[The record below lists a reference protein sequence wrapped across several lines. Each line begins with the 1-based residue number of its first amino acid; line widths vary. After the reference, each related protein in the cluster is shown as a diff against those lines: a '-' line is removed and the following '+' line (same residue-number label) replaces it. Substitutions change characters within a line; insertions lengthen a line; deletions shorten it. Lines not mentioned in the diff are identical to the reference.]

1 MSRLVS
7 HLRRWLIGILVASSL
22 FVVWSTWLALSV
34 SSREDQIEVNVGLL
48 RSLSSMGT
56 LLREADRYPAAPDQW
71 TALQAGYRKAAGAMA
86 RDNDTYRAIQALLPA
101 VDGAIARVAAL
112 PPSSAADPQ
121 HALLVHGQLAEA
133 QVSLEKAV
141 DVVRARQAV
150 ISMAL
155 AGQWRQMVWLAL
167 ISCLIAAVL
176 AILLWR
182 YQQVVV
188 FRMRVQK
195 ELEKSEE
202 QFRALFEDA
211 PVAYHEL
218 DTKGIVRRVNR
229 AECQMLGYQRA
240 EMLGKPAWSF
250 AAPASQAESQRATR
264 EKLSGER
271 PLAPF
276 EREFARRDGAVL
288 VLQVHERIILD
299 HAGNLSGIRT
309 AMLDITQRKK
319 AEKDLRESA
328 SLLEATLEATA
339 DGILVVDLHGKI
351 ISHNQRFLDLWR
363 IPPAMAVTRERSTL
377 LTSVESQLTD
387 PAHFRRAIAETY
399 AVPAKESLDFLEFI
413 DGRIFERS
421 SKPQRVGAEIVGRVW
436 TFRDL
441 TAHRHAQQDLRAS
454 EERWQLALQ
463 GNNDG
468 LWDWN
473 ARTNE
478 VFHSARWKQILGYQE
493 HEMPDS
499 DQAWESRVH
508 PEDFPRVQR
517 ELQDHLDRKTR
528 FYVTE
533 YRIRTRDGS
542 YKWVLARGQA
552 LWDEAGNPVRMVGSH
567 SDITERK
574 AAEEALRRARDE
586 AEAGNR
592 AKSEFL
598 ANMSHEI
605 RTPMAGVLGM
615 IDLVLSTGITPQQK
629 EYLDTARDSADSL
642 LLLLNEILDLSK
654 IEAKRLELAPVAFS
668 IRQSVEGAVRLFAV
682 RAQEKGLALT
692 STVEEDIP
700 DMLVGDPLRIRQIL
714 LNLVGNAIKFTD
726 AGSVA
731 VRLMVES
738 RTGSTV
744 LIRVEVTDT
753 GIGIPA
759 DKHQL
764 VFDRFR
770 QADGSMSRRH
780 MGSGLG
786 LTISAHLVD
795 LMGGGIG
802 LRSEEGTGSTFF
814 FTVPLELANADL
826 AGHHSGSEPS
836 ATPSAN
842 QPPAAAHGLRILL
855 AEDNAVNQKLAAL
868 LLKREGHDVTV
879 VGDGNE
885 AVRAV
890 AQDSF
895 DVVLMDL
902 QMPEMDGFE
911 ATAAIRAAERGTG
924 RHLRIVALTA
934 HAMKDDHDKCLDAG
948 MDDYL
953 TKPIDPARLRNA
965 LVGLAH
971 DGS

>member
-22 FVVWSTWLALSV
+22 FVVWSMWLALSV
-34 SSREDQIEVNVGLL
+34 SSREDQFEVNAGLL

-56 LLREADRYPAAPDQW
+56 LLREADHYPAAPDQW
-71 TALQAGYRKAAGAMA
+71 AALQAGYRQATGAMA
-86 RDNDTYRAIQALLPA
+86 KDNDTYRAIQSLLPA
-101 VDGAIARVAAL
+101 VDGAVERVAAL
-112 PPSSAADPQ
+112 PPPNAADPQ
-121 HALLVHGQLAEA
+121 QALLVHGQLSEA
-133 QVSLEKAV
+133 QASLEKVA

-150 ISMAL
+150 LSGAL

-167 ISCLIAAVL
+167 ISCMITAVL
-176 AILLWR
+176 AMLWWR

-188 FRMRVQK
+188 YRMRVQE

-218 DTKGIVRRVNR
+218 DTEGIVRRVNR
-229 AECQMLGYQRA
+229 AECQMLGYERA
-240 EMLGKPAWSF
+240 EMLGKPCWLF
-250 AAPASQAESQRATR
+250 AAPEWQAESRRAVR

-276 EREFARRDGAVL
+276 EREFARSDGARL
-288 VLQVHERIILD
+288 VLQVHDSIIRD
-299 HAGNLSGIRT
+299 HAGNPTGIRT
-309 AMLDITQRKK
+309 AMLDITKRKK
-319 AEKDLRESA
+319 AEKDLRQSA
-328 SLLEATLEATA
+328 SLLEATLEATG
-339 DGILVVDLHGKI
+339 DGILVVDLQGKI
-351 ISHNQRFLDLWR
+351 VSHNQRFMDLWR
-363 IPPAMAVTRERSTL
+363 MPPALAVVPEHSSRL
-377 LTSVESQLTD
+377 AWVESQLTD
-387 PAHFRRAIAETY
+387 PAHFRRAIAEGY
-399 AVPAKESLDFLEFI
+399 ASPAKETLDFLEFL

-421 SKPQRVGAEIVGRVW
+421 SRPQKVGEEIVGRVW

-441 TAHRHAQQDLRAS
+441 TAHRHALQDLRAS

-478 VFHSARWKQILGYQE
+478 VFYSARWKQILGYQE
-493 HEMPDS
+493 HELPNS
-499 DQAWESRVH
+499 TREWESRVH
-508 PEDFPRVQR
+508 PEDLPRVQR

-528 FYVTE
+528 FYITE
-533 YRIRTRDGS
+533 YRIRARDGT

-574 AAEEALRRARDE
+574 LAEEALRRARDE

-592 AKSEFL
+592 TKSEFL

-615 IDLVLSTGITPQQK
+615 IDLVLATGITPQQK
-629 EYLDTARDSADSL
+629 EYLETARDSADSL

-654 IEAKRLELAPVAFS
+654 IEAKRLELAPTAFS
-668 IRQSVEGAVRLFAV
+668 IRQSVDSAVRLFAV

-692 STVEEDIP
+692 STVAEDVP
-700 DMLVGDPLRIRQIL
+700 DMLVGDPLRIRQIV

-731 VRLMVES
+731 VRLMVQS
-738 RTGSTV
+738 RTGSTI
-744 LIRVEVTDT
+744 LLRVEVTDT

-802 LRSEEGTGSTFF
+802 LRSEEGQGSTFF
-814 FTVPLELANADL
+814 FTVPLELANTGV
-826 AGHHSGSEPS
+826 AGRDSGSEPS
-836 ATPSAN
+836 MTPGAN
-842 QPPAAAHGLRILL
+842 QPPVAAHGLRILL

-868 LLKREGHDVTV
+868 LLRREGHDVTV
-879 VGDGNE
+879 VGDGDA

-890 AQDSF
+890 ARDPF
-895 DVVLMDL
+895 D
-902 QMPEMDGFE
+902 
-911 ATAAIRAAERGTG
+911 
-924 RHLRIVALTA
+924 
-934 HAMKDDHDKCLDAG
+934 
-948 MDDYL
+948 
-953 TKPIDPARLRNA
+953 
-965 LVGLAH
+965 
-971 DGS
+971 

>member
-34 SSREDQIEVNVGLL
+34 SSREDQIEVNIGLL

-71 TALQAGYRKAAGAMA
+71 TALQAGYRKAASAMA

-121 HALLVHGQLAEA
+121 QALLVHGQLAEA

-188 FRMRVQK
+188 YRARVQK
-195 ELEKSEE
+195 ELAKSEE

-218 DTKGIVRRVNR
+218 DTEGIVRRVNR
-229 AECQMLGYQRA
+229 AECQMLGYERA
-240 EMLGKPAWSF
+240 EMLGKPGWSF
-250 AAPASQAESQRATR
+250 AAPTSQAESQKATR
-264 EKLSGER
+264 EKLGGQR

-288 VLQVHERIILD
+288 VLQMHESIIRD
-299 HAGNLSGIRT
+299 QAGKLSGIRT
-309 AMLDITQRKK
+309 AMLDITKRKK

-351 ISHNQRFLDLWR
+351 ISHNQRFMDLWR
-363 IPPAMAVTRERSTL
+363 IPPVMAVVREESTL
-377 LTSVESQLTD
+377 LSFTESQLTD
-387 PAHFRRAIAETY
+387 PAHFRRAVAETY
-399 AVPAKESLDFLEFI
+399 ANPAKETLDFLEFI
-413 DGRIFERS
+413 DGRVFERS
-421 SKPQRVGAEIVGRVW
+421 SRPQKVGDEIVGRVW
-436 TFRDL
+436 IFRDL
-441 TAHRHAQQDLRAS
+441 TEHRHALQDLRDS

-473 ARTNE
+473 ASTNE

-493 HEMPDS
+493 HELPNAT
-499 DQAWESRVH
+499 QEWESRVH
-508 PEDFPRVQR
+508 PEDLPRVQR

-528 FYVTE
+528 FYISE
-533 YRIRTRDGS
+533 YRIRAKDGS

-552 LWDEAGNPVRMVGSH
+552 LWDEAGHPLRMVGSH

-574 AAEEALRRARDE
+574 LAEEALRRARDE

-615 IDLVLSTGITPQQK
+615 IDLVLSTEITPQQK

-642 LLLLNEILDLSK
+642 LVLLNEILDLSK

-668 IRQSVEGAVRLFAV
+668 IRESVEGAVRLFAV

-692 STVEEDIP
+692 STVAEDVP
-700 DMLVGDPLRIRQIL
+700 DLLIGDPLRIRQIL

-731 VRLMVES
+731 VRLMVQS
-738 RTGSTV
+738 RTGSTI
-744 LIRVEVTDT
+744 LLRVEVTDT

-759 DKHQL
+759 DKHEL

-770 QADGSMSRRH
+770 QADGSMSRRY

-802 LRSEEGTGSTFF
+802 LRSEEGQGSTFF
-814 FTVPLELANADL
+814 FTVPLDLANADVT
-826 AGHHSGSEPS
+826 GHHSGSEPS
-836 ATPSAN
+836 AN
-842 QPPAAAHGLRILL
+842 QPPAAAQRLRILL

-868 LLKREGHDVTV
+868 LLRREGHDVTV

-890 AQDSF
+890 AQGSF

-911 ATAAIRAAERGTG
+911 ATTAIRGAEQGTG

-934 HAMKDDHDKCLDAG
+934 HAMKADRDKGLEAG

-953 TKPIDPARLRNA
+953 TKPIDPARLRKA
-965 LVGLAH
+965 LVGLAR

>member
-7 HLRRWLIGILVASSL
+7 HLRRWLIGILAASSL

-34 SSREDQIEVNVGLL
+34 SSRENQIEVNVGLL
-48 RSLSSMGT
+48 RSLSSMET
-56 LLREADRYPAAPDQW
+56 LLREADSYPAAPDQW
-71 TALQAGYRKAAGAMA
+71 TALQAGYRQATGAMA
-86 RDNDTYRAIQALLPA
+86 RDNDTYRAIQDFLPA
-101 VDGAIARVAAL
+101 VDAVVARVAAL
-112 PPSSAADPQ
+112 APASAADPRQ
-121 HALLVHGQLAEA
+121 ALLVHGQLAEA
-133 QVSLEKAV
+133 QASLEKAA
-141 DVVRARQAV
+141 DVVRARQAA
-150 ISMAL
+150 ISLAL
-155 AGQWRQMVWLAL
+155 SGQWRQMIWLVM
-167 ISCLIAAVL
+167 ISCMIAAVL
-176 AILLWR
+176 AVLWWR

-188 FRMRVQK
+188 FRMRVQ
-195 ELEKSEE
+195 EDLEKSEE

-218 DTKGIVRRVNR
+218 DTEGIVRRVNR
-229 AECQMLGYQRA
+229 AECQMLGYERA
-240 EMLGKPAWSF
+240 EMLGQPAWSF

-264 EKLSGER
+264 EKLRGER

-288 VLQVHERIILD
+288 LVQVHERIIRD
-299 HAGNLSGIRT
+299 RAGNLSGIRT
-309 AMLDITQRKK
+309 AMLDITQRKQ

-328 SLLEATLEATA
+328 SLLAATLEATA
-339 DGILVVDLHGKI
+339 EGILVVDPQGKI
-351 ISHNQRFLDLWR
+351 VSHNQRFLDLWR
-363 IPPAMAVTRERSTL
+363 IPPALAVVREDSTL
-377 LTSVESQLTD
+377 LAFVESQLMD
-387 PAHFRRAIAETY
+387 PAHFRRAVAETY
-399 AVPAKESLDFLEFI
+399 ANPAKETLDFLEFS
-413 DGRIFERS
+413 DGRFYERS
-421 SKPQRVGAEIVGRVW
+421 SRPQKVGDEIVGRVW
-436 TFRDL
+436 TFRNL
-441 TAHRHAQQDLRAS
+441 TEHRHALQDLRAS
-454 EERWQLALQ
+454 EERWQLVLQ

-478 VFHSARWKQILGYQE
+478 VLHSARWKQILGYQE
-493 HEMPDS
+493 HELPS
-499 DQAWESRVH
+499 STQEWESRVH
-508 PEDFPRVQR
+508 PEDLPRVQR
-517 ELQDHLDRKTR
+517 ELQDYLDRKAR
-528 FYVTE
+528 FYITE
-533 YRIRTRDGS
+533 YRIRAKDGG

-574 AAEEALRRARDE
+574 VAEEALRRARDE

-598 ANMSHEI
+598 ANMSHEL

-615 IDLVLSTGITPQQK
+615 IDLVLGTGITPQQQ
-629 EYLDTARDSADSL
+629 EYLETARSSADSL
-642 LLLLNEILDLSK
+642 LVLLNEILDLSK

-668 IRQSVEGAVRLFAV
+668 IRESVEGAVRLFAV

-692 STVEEDIP
+692 STVAEDVP

-726 AGSVA
+726 AGSVTVGVMA
-731 VRLMVES
+731 QS
-738 RTGSTV
+738 RTGSTI
-744 LIRVEVTDT
+744 LLRAEVTDT

-759 DKHQL
+759 GKHQL

-795 LMGGGIG
+795 LMGGSIG
-802 LRSEEGTGSTFF
+802 LRSEEGQGSTFF
-814 FTVPLELANADL
+814 FTVPLELANVNE
-826 AGHHSGSEPS
+826 GGQTS
-836 ATPSAN
+836 ATAT
-842 QPPAAAHGLRILL
+842 AAAPAVAVHGLRILL

-868 LLKREGHDVTV
+868 ILRREGHDVTV

-885 AVRAV
+885 AVRAA

-902 QMPEMDGFE
+902 QMPVMDGFE
-911 ATAAIRAAERGTG
+911 ATAAIRAAERATG

-934 HAMKDDHDKCLDAG
+934 HAMKDDRDKCMKAG

-953 TKPIDPARLRNA
+953 TKPIDPSRLRSA

-971 DGS
+971 DGA

>member
-7 HLRRWLIGILVASSL
+7 HLRGWLIGILAAASL
-22 FVVWSTWLALSV
+22 FVVWGAWLALSA
-34 SSREDQIEVNVGLL
+34 SSREDRIEVNVGLL
-48 RSLSSMGT
+48 RGLGSMET
-56 LLREADRYPAAPDQW
+56 LLHEADRYPAAPDQW
-71 TALQAGYRKAAGAMA
+71 TALQEGYRKAAARMA
-86 RDNDTYRAIQALLPA
+86 KDNDTYRAIRSFLPA
-101 VDGAIARVAAL
+101 VDGAVARVAAL
-112 PPSSAADPQ
+112 SPNAADPQ
-121 HALLVHGQLAEA
+121 QALLVHGQLSEA
-133 QVSLEKAV
+133 QASLEKAA
-141 DVVRARQAV
+141 DVVRARHAALAIV
-150 ISMAL
+150 L

-167 ISCLIAAVL
+167 ISCLIAAML
-176 AILLWR
+176 AILWWR

-218 DTKGIVRRVNR
+218 DTEGIIRRVNR
-229 AECQMLGYQRA
+229 AECQMLGYERA
-240 EMLGKPAWSF
+240 EMLGKPCWF
-250 AAPASQAESQRATR
+250 CVAPEWQAESQRAVR
-264 EKLSGER
+264 EKLTGVR

-276 EREFARRDGAVL
+276 ERRFARRDGAVL
-288 VLQVHERIILD
+288 VMQVHERIIRD

-309 AMLDITQRKK
+309 AMLDITQRQK

-328 SLLEATLEATA
+328 SLLEATLDATGE
-339 DGILVVDLHGKI
+339 GILAVDLNGKI
-351 ISHNQRFLDLWR
+351 VSRNQRFLDLWR
-363 IPPAMAVTRERSTL
+363 IPPHLAAVYQDSIL
-377 LTSVESQLTD
+377 LDFVEKQLTD
-387 PAHFRRAIAETY
+387 PARFRRTVAATYTDPSKET
-399 AVPAKESLDFLEFI
+399 LDFLEFT
-413 DGRIFERS
+413 DGRFCQRS
-421 SKPQRVGAEIVGRVW
+421 SRPQKLGDEIIGRVW

-441 TAHRHAQQDLRAS
+441 TEHRHALQDLRTS
-454 EERWQLALQ
+454 EQRWQLALQ

-473 ARTNE
+473 ACTGE
-478 VFHSARWKQILGYQE
+478 VVYSGRWKQILGYQE
-493 HEMPDS
+493 HELLNDTRE
-499 DQAWESRVH
+499 WESRVH

-517 ELQDHLDRKTR
+517 QLQDYLDRKAR
-528 FYVTE
+528 FYNTE
-533 YRIRTRDGS
+533 YRIRARDGS

-552 LWDEAGNPVRMVGSH
+552 LWDEDGKPLRMVGCH
-567 SDITERK
+567 TDITERK
-574 AAEEALRRARDE
+574 LAEEALLRARDE

-615 IDLVLSTGITPQQK
+615 IDLALSTEITPQQK
-629 EYLDTARDSADSL
+629 EYLETARESADSL

-654 IEAKRLELAPVAFS
+654 IEAQRLELAPMAFS
-668 IRQSVEGAVRLFAV
+668 IRESVEGAVRLFAV
-682 RAQEKGLALT
+682 RAQEKDLALT
-692 STVEEDIP
+692 STVAADVP

-731 VRLMVES
+731 VCVMVQS

-744 LIRVEVTDT
+744 LLRIEVTDT

-759 DKHQL
+759 DKHEL

-770 QADGSMSRRH
+770 QADGSMSRRFV
-780 MGSGLG
+780 GSGLG
-786 LTISAHLVD
+786 LTISEHLVN
-795 LMGGGIG
+795 LMGGGMG
-802 LRSEEGTGSTFF
+802 LRSQEGRGSTFF
-814 FTVPLELANADL
+814 FTLPLELANVSEAR
-826 AGHHSGSEPS
+826 AYPGSERP
-836 ATPSAN
+836 ATPSAG
-842 QPPAAAHGLRILL
+842 QPPAAVHGLRVLL

-868 LLKREGHDVTV
+868 LLKREGHSVTV
-879 VGDGNE
+879 VADGNA

-890 AQDSF
+890 AQASF
-895 DVVLMDL
+895 DVVFMDL

-911 ATAAIRAAERGTG
+911 ATAAIRAAEKDTG

-934 HAMKDDHDKCLDAG
+934 HAMKEDRDKCLKAG

-965 LVGLAH
+965 LLGPAR
-971 DGS
+971 GGE

>member
-7 HLRRWLIGILVASSL
+7 HLRRWLIGILLASSL
-22 FVVWSTWLALSV
+22 FVVWGTWLAVSV
-34 SSREDQIEVNVGLL
+34 NSREEQVDVNAGLL
-48 RSLSSMGT
+48 RGLSSIGT
-56 LLREADRYPAAPDQW
+56 LLREADRYPASPDQW
-71 TALQAGYRKAAGAMA
+71 TALQAGYRKATGAMA
-86 RDNDTYRAIQALLPA
+86 KDNDTYRAMQDFSTTVDVA
-101 VDGAIARVAAL
+101 VARVAAL
-112 PPSSAADPQ
+112 PPPNTADPRQ
-121 HALLVHGQLAEA
+121 ALLVHGQLAEA
-133 QVSLEKAV
+133 QASLDKAV
-141 DVVRARQAV
+141 DVVNARQRELSV
-150 ISMAL
+150 VL
-155 AGQWRQMVWLAL
+155 AGEGRQMVWLVL
-167 ISCLIAAVL
+167 ISCLMAAML
-176 AILLWR
+176 AMLLWR

-188 FRMRVQK
+188 FHMRVQ
-195 ELEKSEE
+195 EDLEKSEE

-218 DTKGIVRRVNR
+218 DTEGTIRRVNR
-229 AECQMLGYQRA
+229 AECQMLGYDRA
-240 EMLGKPAWSF
+240 GMLGKPAWF
-250 AAPASQAESQRATR
+250 FVAPDSQAESQRAVG
-264 EKLSGER
+264 EKLSGKR

-276 EREFARRDGAVL
+276 ERNFARRDGAVL
-288 VLQVHERIILD
+288 VLQVYESIIRD
-299 HAGNLSGIRT
+299 DAGNPTGIRT
-309 AMLDITQRKK
+309 TMLDITKAKK
-319 AEKDLRESA
+319 GERDLRESA
-328 SLLEATLEATA
+328 SLLEATLEATD
-339 DGILVVDLHGKI
+339 DGILVVDLHGKVI
-351 ISHNQRFLDLWR
+351 NHNQRFLDLWR
-363 IPPAMAVTRERSTL
+363 IPPAMAVVREDTTL
-377 LTSVESQLTD
+377 LAFVESQLVD
-387 PAHFRRAIAETY
+387 PAHFRRAVAETY
-399 AVPAKESLDFLEFI
+399 ANPAKETLDFLEFS

-421 SKPQRVGAEIVGRVW
+421 SRPQRVGDEIVGRVW

-441 TAHRHAQQDLRAS
+441 TEHRHALQDLRAS

-478 VFHSARWKQILGYQE
+478 VFHSARWKQILGYQA
-493 HEMPDS
+493 HELPDS
-499 DQAWESRVH
+499 DQKWESRVH

-533 YRIRTRDGS
+533 YRIRARDGT

-552 LWDEAGNPVRMVGSH
+552 LWDEAGQPVRMVGSH

-574 AAEEALRRARDE
+574 LAEEALRRARDE

-615 IDLVLSTGITPQQK
+615 IDLALSTEVTPQQK
-629 EYLDTARDSADSL
+629 DYLETAKYSADSL
-642 LLLLNEILDLSK
+642 LALLNEILDLSK
-654 IEAKRLELAPVAFS
+654 IEAKRLELDPGAFS
-668 IRQSVEGAVRLFAV
+668 IRESVESAVRLFGV

-692 STVEEDIP
+692 GTVEEDVP

-726 AGSVA
+726 AGSVT
-731 VRLMVES
+731 VRVMVQS

-744 LIRVEVTDT
+744 LLRVEVTDT

-759 DKHQL
+759 GKHQL

-795 LMGGGIG
+795 LMGGGMG
-802 LRSEEGTGSTFF
+802 LRSEEGRGSTFF
-814 FTVPLELANADL
+814 FTLPLEVASA
-826 AGHHSGSEPS
+826 AVGRSGSEPS
-836 ATPSAN
+836 PAPSASR
-842 QPPAAAHGLRILL
+842 PPAAARGLRILL
-855 AEDNAVNQKLAAL
+855 AEDHPVNQKLGAL

-879 VGDGNE
+879 VGDGNA

-890 AQDSF
+890 AEGSF

-911 ATAAIRAAERGTG
+911 ASAAIRAAERDTG

-934 HAMKDDHDKCLDAG
+934 HAMKADRDKCLEAG

-965 LVGLAH
+965 LAGLAH
-971 DGS
+971 DGE

>member
-7 HLRRWLIGILVASSL
+7 QLRRWLIGILVASSL

-34 SSREDQIEVNVGLL
+34 SSREDQIEVNIGLL
-48 RSLSSMGT
+48 RGLSSIGT
-56 LLREADRYPAAPDQW
+56 LLREADRYPATPDQW
-71 TALQAGYRKAAGAMA
+71 TALQASYRKTAGAMA
-86 RDNDTYRAIQALLPA
+86 KDNDTYRAIQAFLPA
-101 VDGAIARVAAL
+101 VDGAVARVAAL
-112 PPSSAADPQ
+112 PPPNAADPQ
-121 HALLVHGQLAEA
+121 QALLVHGQLAEA
-133 QVSLEKAV
+133 QASLEKAV
-141 DVVRARQAV
+141 DVVRARQAML
-150 ISMAL
+150 SSAL
-155 AGQWRQMVWLAL
+155 ALEWRQMVWLVL
-167 ISCLIAAVL
+167 TSCMIAAVL
-176 AILLWR
+176 AILWWR

-188 FRMRVQK
+188 FRMRVQE

-218 DTKGIVRRVNR
+218 DTEGIVRRVNR
-229 AECQMLGYQRA
+229 AECQMLGYERA

-264 EKLSGER
+264 EKLNGER

-288 VLQVHERIILD
+288 LLQVHERIIRD

-309 AMLDITQRKK
+309 AMLDITKRKK

-339 DGILVVDLHGKI
+339 DGILVVDLHGRI
-351 ISHNQRFLDLWR
+351 ISRNQRFLDLWR
-363 IPPAMAVTRERSTL
+363 IPPAMAVVREDSTL
-377 LTSVESQLTD
+377 LAFVESQLTD
-387 PAHFRRAIAETY
+387 PAHFRRAVAETY
-399 AVPAKESLDFLEFI
+399 ANPAKETLDFLEFS

-421 SKPQRVGAEIVGRVW
+421 SRPQKVGDEIAGRVW

-441 TAHRHAQQDLRAS
+441 TEYRRALQDLRAS

-478 VFHSARWKQILGYQE
+478 VFLSARWKQILGYQE
-493 HEMPDS
+493 HELPSSTQEWD
-499 DQAWESRVH
+499 SRVH
-508 PEDFPRVQR
+508 PDDFPRVQR
-517 ELQDHLDRKTR
+517 QLQDYLDRKTR
-528 FYVTE
+528 FYTSE
-533 YRIRTRDGS
+533 YRIRARDGS

-552 LWDEAGNPVRMVGSH
+552 LWDEDGHPLRMVGCH

-574 AAEEALRRARDE
+574 LAEEALRRARDE

-598 ANMSHEI
+598 ANMSHEL

-615 IDLVLSTGITPQQK
+615 IDLVLATEITPQQK
-629 EYLDTARDSADSL
+629 EYLETARDSADSL
-642 LLLLNEILDLSK
+642 LVLLNEILDLSK

-668 IRQSVEGAVRLFAV
+668 IRESVESAVRLFAV
-682 RAQEKGLALT
+682 RAQEKGLALS
-692 STVEEDIP
+692 STVAEDTP

-731 VRLMVES
+731 VRLMVQS
-738 RTGSTV
+738 RTGSTI
-744 LIRVEVTDT
+744 LLRVEVTDT

-759 DKHQL
+759 EKHQL

-786 LTISAHLVD
+786 LTISAHLVG

-802 LRSEEGTGSTFF
+802 LRSDEGQGSTFF
-814 FTVPLELANADL
+814 FTVPLEIANADA
-826 AGHHSGSEPS
+826 AGHYSGSEPC
-836 ATPSAN
+836 AN
-842 QPPAAAHGLRILL
+842 QPPAAAQGLRILL

-879 VGDGNE
+879 VGDGNA

-924 RHLRIVALTA
+924 RHLWIVALTA
-934 HAMKDDHDKCLDAG
+934 HAMKDDRGKCLEAG

-965 LVGLAH
+965 LVGLAQ
-971 DGS
+971 DPS

>member
-1 MSRLVS
+1 ML
-7 HLRRWLIGILVASSL
+7 LASCL
-22 FVVWSTWLALSV
+22 FVVWSTWLALSL
-34 SSREDQIEVNVGLL
+34 SSREGQIEVNAGLL
-48 RSLSSMGT
+48 RSLSSIGT
-56 LLREADRYPAAPDQW
+56 LLREADRYPAAADQW
-71 TALQAGYRKAAGAMA
+71 TALQASYRKTVDAMA
-86 RDNDTYRAIQALLPA
+86 KDNDTYRAIQAFFPTAGGA
-101 VDGAIARVAAL
+101 VARVAAL
-112 PPSSAADPQ
+112 SPNTADPRQ
-121 HALLVHGQLAEA
+121 ALLVHGQLAEA
-133 QVSLEKAV
+133 HASLDQAV
-141 DVVRARQAV
+141 DIVNARQTV
-150 ISMAL
+150 LSILL
-155 AGQWRQMVWLAL
+155 AGEGRQMVWLVL
-167 ISCLIAAVL
+167 ISCLMAAVL

-188 FRMRVQK
+188 YRARVQK

-218 DTKGIVRRVNR
+218 DTEGIVRRVNR
-229 AECQMLGYQRA
+229 AECLMLGYERA

-250 AAPASQAESQRATR
+250 AAPAAQAESQRATR
-264 EKLSGER
+264 EKLTGVR

-288 VLQVHERIILD
+288 VLQVHESIIRD
-299 HAGNLSGIRT
+299 HAGKLSGIRT

-339 DGILVVDLHGKI
+339 DGILVVDLHGRI

-363 IPPAMAVTRERSTL
+363 IPPVMAVVREDSTL
-377 LTSVESQLTD
+377 LAFVESQLTD
-387 PAHFRRAIAETY
+387 SAHFRRAVAETY
-399 AVPAKESLDFLEFI
+399 ADPAKETSDPLEFI
-413 DGRIFERS
+413 DGRIFERCS
-421 SKPQRVGAEIVGRVW
+421 MPQRVGAEIVGRVW

-441 TAHRHAQQDLRAS
+441 TEHRNALQDLRAS

-493 HEMPDS
+493 HELPS
-499 DQAWESRVH
+499 RTQEWESRVH
-508 PEDFPRVQR
+508 PEDLPRVQR

-528 FYVTE
+528 FYITE

-542 YKWVLARGQA
+542 YIWVLARGQA

-574 AAEEALRRARDE
+574 LSEEALRRARDE

-615 IDLVLSTGITPQQK
+615 IDLVLLTAITPQQK
-629 EYLDTARDSADSL
+629 EYLETARYSADSL
-642 LLLLNEILDLSK
+642 LVLLNEILDLSK
-654 IEAKRLELAPVAFS
+654 IEAKRLDLAPVAFS
-668 IRQSVEGAVRLFAV
+668 IRQSVDGAVRLFAV

-692 STVEEDIP
+692 STVAEDIP

-726 AGSVA
+726 AGSVT
-731 VRLMVES
+731 VRAMVQS
-738 RTGSTV
+738 RTGSTT
-744 LIRVEVTDT
+744 LLRVEVTDT

-759 DKHQL
+759 GKHQL

-802 LRSEEGTGSTFF
+802 LRSDEGKGSTFF
-814 FTVPLELANADL
+814 FTLPLELANVNEASPS
-826 AGHHSGSEPS
+826 AAAPS
-836 ATPSAN
+836 AT
-842 QPPAAAHGLRILL
+842 QPPAAAHRLRILV
-855 AEDNAVNQKLAAL
+855 AEDNVVNQKLAAL
-868 LLKREGHDVTV
+868 LLKHEGHDVTV
-879 VGDGNE
+879 VGDGNA

-902 QMPEMDGFE
+902 QMPQMDGFE
-911 ATAAIRAAERGTG
+911 ATAAIRAAEAGTG

-934 HAMKDDHDKCLDAG
+934 HAMKDDHDKCLKAG

-953 TKPIDPARLRNA
+953 TKPIDSARLRSA
-965 LVGLAH
+965 LTDLF
-971 DGS
+971 

>member
-7 HLRRWLIGILVASSL
+7 HLRRWLIGIVLASSL
-22 FVVWSTWLALSV
+22 FVVWSTWLAVSV
-34 SSREDQIEVNVGLL
+34 SSRQEQVDVNAGLL
-48 RSLSSMGT
+48 RSLSSIGT

-71 TALQAGYRKAAGAMA
+71 TALQAGYRQAAGAMA
-86 RDNDTYRAIQALLPA
+86 KDNGTYRAIQALLSA

-112 PPSSAADPQ
+112 PPPNAADPQ
-121 HALLVHGQLAEA
+121 QALLVHGHLAEA
-133 QVSLEKAV
+133 HASLDKAV
-141 DVVRARQAV
+141 DVVNVRQAV
-150 ISMAL
+150 LSFEL
-155 AGQWRQMVWLAL
+155 AGEGRQMVWLVL
-167 ISCLIAAVL
+167 ISCMITAVL
-176 AILLWR
+176 AILWWR

-188 FRMRVQK
+188 YRMRVQE

-218 DTKGIVRRVNR
+218 DTEGIVRRVNR
-229 AECQMLGYQRA
+229 GECQMLGYERA
-240 EMLGKPAWSF
+240 EMLGKPGWLF
-250 AAPASQAESQRATR
+250 AAPEWQAESQKAIR

-276 EREFARRDGAVL
+276 EREFARRDGARL
-288 VLQVHERIILD
+288 VLQVHDSIIRD
-299 HAGNLSGIRT
+299 HSGNPTGIRT
-309 AMLDITQRKK
+309 AMLDITERKK
-319 AEKDLRESA
+319 AEEDLRQSA

-363 IPPAMAVTRERSTL
+363 IPPSMSLVREDSTL
-377 LTSVESQLTD
+377 LAFAESQLTD
-387 PAHFRRAIAETY
+387 PAHFRRAVAETY
-399 AVPAKESLDFLEFI
+399 ADPAKETLDFLEFL
-413 DGRIFERS
+413 DGRIFERTS
-421 SKPQRVGAEIVGRVW
+421 RPQKVGDEIVGRVR

-441 TAHRHAQQDLRAS
+441 TEHRQALQDLRAS
-454 EERWQLALQ
+454 EERWQLVLQ

-493 HEMPDS
+493 HELANS
-499 DQAWESRVH
+499 THEWESRVH
-508 PEDFPRVQR
+508 PEDLPRVQLQ
-517 ELQDHLDRKTR
+517 LQDYLDRKAR
-528 FYVTE
+528 FYITE
-533 YRIRTRDGS
+533 YRIRARDGS

-574 AAEEALRRARDE
+574 LAEEALRRARDE

-598 ANMSHEI
+598 ANMSHEL

-615 IDLVLSTGITPQQK
+615 IDLVLANGVTPQQK
-629 EYLDTARDSADSL
+629 EYLETARDSADSL

-654 IEAKRLELAPVAFS
+654 IEAKRLELAPAAFS
-668 IRQSVEGAVRLFAV
+668 IRQSVDSAVRLFAV

-692 STVEEDIP
+692 STVAEDVP
-700 DMLVGDPLRIRQIL
+700 DMLVGDPLRIRQIV

-731 VRLMVES
+731 VRVIVQA
-738 RTGSTV
+738 RTGSTI
-744 LIRVEVTDT
+744 LLRVEVTDT

-786 LTISAHLVD
+786 LTISAHLVH

-802 LRSEEGTGSTFF
+802 LRSEEGQGSTFF
-814 FTVPLELANADL
+814 FTVPLELASANE

-836 ATPSAN
+836 TTPGAS
-842 QPPAAAHGLRILL
+842 QPPVAAHGLRILL

-868 LLKREGHDVTV
+868 LLRREGHDVTV
-879 VGDGNE
+879 VGDGDA

-890 AQDSF
+890 VQGSF

-911 ATAAIRAAERGTG
+911 ATAAIRAAERDTG

-934 HAMKDDHDKCLDAG
+934 HAMKDDRDKCLKAG

-965 LVGLAH
+965 LVGLVH
-971 DGS
+971 DGE